1 MSLATTSAS
10 RPRRAVTRAAR
21 PALLTVPLLGICAA
35 ILLAGGPAA
44 ASQGRAPAVG
54 STTAGIAWHG
64 CDKGLQCARVRVP
77 LDWDHP
83 RGRTIRLAVIRHLA
97 SRPEHRIGSMF
108 VNPGGPGGSFNQVK
122 DDWKNLDAAGEGR
135 FDIVGWDVRGAGKST
150 RVRCF
155 RTQRSWRRFFDGW
168 ALPIPGTTEAQ
179 RRFLGK
185 AADLTRRCGEHSGRL
200 LAHMSTADTVRDLD
214 YLRSLVG
221 DRRLTYYGI
230 SGGTFIG
237 ETYANMFPGRV
248 RAMELDGI
256 VDPIAFTK
264 GTEAGYANQLTYADQ
279 GFKNFLSL
287 CQQAGPARCAL
298 AGHGSVKRRVGRLL
312 TRLRRRPM
320 STPRGRLTYGDA
332 LAAITANLDRPADW
346 PKPLAAAL
354 EKAARGDG
362 ADLATLGREGTN
374 EFRSRGFEGSQAII
388 CDDSPSR
395 EGPGAWPRV
404 IDRLNRV
411 SRISGRVYGWSV
423 WSPCASWP
431 ARGADRYTG
440 PWNASTKNPILVIG
454 TRYDPS
460 TPFRNARRVS
470 HLLGNA
476 VLLTHQGYGH
486 LSSADPSACVNRAI
500 GRYLVHLVTPRR
512 GTVCPSNRQPFDPN
526 FGQPLP

>member
-1 MSLATTSAS
+1 
-10 RPRRAVTRAAR
+10 
-21 PALLTVPLLGICAA
+21 
-35 ILLAGGPAA
+35 
-44 ASQGRAPAVG
+44 
-54 STTAGIAWHG
+54 
-64 CDKGLQCARVRVP
+64 
-77 LDWDHP
+77 
-83 RGRTIRLAVIRHLA
+83 
-97 SRPEHRIGSMF
+97 MF

-298 AGHGSVKRRVGRLL
+298 AGHGSVAKRVARLMA
-312 TRLRRRPM
+312 RLKRHPLPAP
-320 STPRGRLTYGDA
+320 SASPKGHLTYADA
-332 LAAITANLDRPADW
+332 LQAILVGLSQGPASSYGWPYMAKAFEAAID
-346 PKPLAAAL
+346 
-354 EKAARGDG
+354 GDG
-362 ADLATLGREGTN
+362 SDLLFLGRALTTVWSDQVTAPGLP
-374 EFRSRGFEGSQAII
+374 AIGLI
-388 CDDSPSR
+388 CADSPAQQA
-395 EGPGAWPRV
+395 PGAWRRV
-404 IDRLNRV
+404 LGRFTHV
-411 SRISGRVYGWSV
+411 SSIYGPVVFWWRWAMCSQ
-423 WSPCASWP
+423 WP
-431 ARGADRYTG
+431 ARSADRYTG
-440 PWNASTKNPILVIG
+440 PWNAKTRNPILVVG
-454 TRYDPS
+454 TNHDPN
-460 TPFRNARRVS
+460 TPYANARRVA

-476 VLLTHQGYGH
+476 VLLTHDGYSH
-486 LSSADPSACVNRAI
+486 TSPLDPSSCVERATSA
-500 GRYLVHLVTPRR
+500 YLVHLVTPPP
-512 GTVCPSNRQPFDPN
+512 GTVCPSNHQPFDPS
-526 FGQPLP
+526 FAKGG